1 VARPLATQQ
10 FDVLREIFDLSRA
23 QQQCIE
29 REELGRFA
37 ALMDERDTLLH
48 ELQMLVQEEA
58 SLPENVVPIRA
69 SADQAED
76 TLALD
81 TVIRGILEHD
91 RKNEALLAEKMEA
104 IREELPRLAQGARA
118 NAGYRTSADTGSFT
132 NRVS

>member
-23 QQQCIE
+23 QRQCIE
-29 REELGRFA
+29 REELDRFA
-37 ALMDERDTLLH
+37 ALMDERDALLQ
-48 ELQMLVQEEA
+48 ELQALVQEEA
-58 SLPENVVPIRA
+58 SLPENVVPIRGEDGH
-69 SADQAED
+69 ADD

-91 RKNEALLAEKMEA
+91 RKNEALLGEKMDA

-118 NAGYRTSADTGSFT
+118 NAGYRMSGGTGSFT